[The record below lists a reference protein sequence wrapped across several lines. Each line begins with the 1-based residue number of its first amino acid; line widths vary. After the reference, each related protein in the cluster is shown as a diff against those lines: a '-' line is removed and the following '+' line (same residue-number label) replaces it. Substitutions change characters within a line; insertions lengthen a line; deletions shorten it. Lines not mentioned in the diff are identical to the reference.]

1 MDVRETTV
9 QELLGGERQFE
20 VPLYQRAYSWSE
32 PQLAQLWRDVLGVCA
47 DRRLRPGTTHFL
59 GSLVLS
65 PSPSLHPT
73 GVQRWVVVDGQQRLT
88 TLALLLAAVRDGLR
102 AGDPEAGQRIDDLY
116 LVNRWAHGPGR
127 YKIRPTQDDQ
137 AAFFAAIDGQG
148 SGDPVTGGTAVSG
161 GGAGGI
167 EAASE
172 FFRTRILELAEDPD
186 SAGSLANIEKAVL
199 TGLSLVVITTGAA
212 DNVHRIFESLNNRG
226 VPLTQGDLLRNYYF
240 MRMPTSGDRVHRD
253 VWTPL
258 QHLLDGDELV
268 TLLWIDLLADDP
280 RARRVDVYRAHQLRL
295 EKIDDE
301 DTLVADLERLLRRA
315 RAFVPA
321 LRPVTES
328 DAAVRRRF
336 ERLDRWRART
346 ALPLLLVL
354 LEARTAGTITDAE
367 LETDLLYVESVLVR
381 RLIAD
386 RPTNNLNR
394 TFVAAAVAM
403 ARMIPTPDVLRVE
416 LSRPQSHWSTDA
428 EVVAAVRS
436 EDFYRNGRS
445 DQRQAVLSWLE
456 ESFATKEPVRLE
468 KLTIEHV
475 MPQTL
480 SAAWKKVLADEL
492 GSATEV
498 RPAHRAAV
506 QTLANLTLT
515 GYNSEMSNRP
525 FSEKR
530 VQLQKSGLRLNQ
542 QIATRETWG
551 FREIAERAKELADRV
566 IATWPGPGPIV
577 EEPELPVWQL
587 LERVVEAIPA
597 GRWASY
603 GDVAAAIGSHP
614 VPVGVRLATADMIG
628 AYRVLRVD
636 GTVSPDFRWSDRGR
650 KDTPQDV
657 LRAEGVRFDSSGH
670 AAPEQRLSG
679 LELSDRSGLDVVTVN
694 VPASSG
700 R

>member
-1 MDVRETTV
+1 M
-9 QELLGGERQFE
+9 GG
-20 VPLYQRAYSWSE
+20 
-32 PQLAQLWRDVLGVCA
+32 C
-47 DRRLRPGTTHFL
+47 RRPAAPHHAG
-59 GSLVLS
+59 
-65 PSPSLHPT
+65 
-73 GVQRWVVVDGQQRLT
+73 
-88 TLALLLAAVRDGLR
+88 LLLAAVRDGLR

-116 LVNRWAHGPGR
+116 LVNRWAHGAGR

-148 SGDPVTGGTAVSG
+148 SGVADPVTSGTAVSG
-161 GGAGGI
+161 GGPGGI

-172 FFRTRILELAEDPD
+172 FFRARVLELDEDAD
-186 SAGSLANIEKAVL
+186 AVGSPANVEKAVL

-295 EKIDDE
+295 EKIDGE
-301 DTLVADLERLLRRA
+301 DALVADLERLLRRA

-321 LRPVTES
+321 LRPATES
-328 DAAVRRRF
+328 DAAVRRRL

-354 LEARTAGTITDAE
+354 LEAQMAGTITDAE

-403 ARMIPTPDVLRVE
+403 ARTIPTPDVLRVE

-428 EVVAAVRS
+428 EVIAAVRS

-456 ESFATKEPVRLE
+456 ESFANKEPVRLE
-468 KLTIEHV
+468 KLSIEHV

-480 SAAWKKVLADEL
+480 SAAWKRVLADEL
-492 GSATEV
+492 GSTTEV

-506 QTLANLTLT
+506 QTLGNLTLT

-525 FSEKR
+525 FAEKR
-530 VQLQKSGLRLNQ
+530 VQLQKSGLQLNQ
-542 QIATRETWG
+542 RIAASETWG
-551 FREIAERAKELADRV
+551 FREITERARELADRV
-566 IATWPGPGPIV
+566 IATWPGPAPSV
-577 EEPELPVWQL
+577 DEPELLVWQL
-587 LERVVEAIPA
+587 LERVVKEVNP

-603 GDVAAAIGSHP
+603 GDVASAIGSHP
-614 VPVGVRLATADMIG
+614 VPMGARLAAVAIDG
-628 AYRVLRVD
+628 AHRVLQAD
-636 GTVSPDFRWSDRGR
+636 GTISPVFHWTDPTRLG
-650 KDTPQDV
+650 TPRDV
-657 LRAEGVRFDSSGH
+657 LTAEGLYFDASGH
-670 AAPEQRLSG
+670 AAPDQRLSVS
-679 LELSDRSGLDVVTVN
+679 ELRARSGLDVASAD
-694 VPASSG
+694 VPADSG